1 MIKHFKRLSRASAA
15 AVIAVT
21 FLVPAVSAAA
31 AGVFL
36 ESGHGYWSY
45 GTQPYSGVTK
55 RLVWSQ
61 LSFDDRRHKTTA
73 YGDIDGYQYSGCK
86 SAGVLAYAD
95 AVYKQYGEN
104 HAYYDYPC

>member
-1 MIKHFKRLSRASAA
+1 MLKNFKRASRAGAA
-15 AVIAVT
+15 ALIAVT
-21 FLVPAVSAAA
+21 FVFPAAVAM
-31 AGVFL
+31 AGTVVDG
-36 ESGHGYWSY
+36 GHGIWSY
-45 GTQPYSGVTK
+45 GTQPYSGVTQ

-61 LSFDDRRHKTTA
+61 LSHDSKRHKTTA

-86 SAGVLAYAD
+86 APNVLAYAD